1 MLSFTCYN
9 VHENKADC
17 FFNYHLRK
25 GSFMADISV
34 IIPCYNVASY
44 IDRCLTTITSQT
56 IGIESL
62 EIICIDDAST
72 DETWQ
77 HLQTWEQNYP
87 DNIILVHC
95 NKNGR
100 QGTARNIGLQYASA
114 DWIAFIDSDDWVEL
128 DYFEKLYQ
136 VTLLGDCEVVSC
148 QNERDFSTS
157 MTFFEDRK
165 TDKENRFMLIDTIE
179 KRKLFF
185 NLQSAGFAAWGKIIR
200 KSLLID
206 HEIYFPENLAY
217 EDSYWGPLLHF
228 YIQRVYLVEEK
239 LYHYFVNTKSTVL
252 QKDADYHTDWLTVQ
266 SMKWDAWVSRGFL
279 DNYREELE
287 YDFLCTCYLGFLK
300 ILFLRYTTP
309 SYSLYQL
316 VKEITSERVSDYRQ
330 NTYIGQGLT
339 EFYHTLLESLLLPLN
354 REQFQQ
360 LADYAKACW
369 NKDFIPKY

>member
-1 MLSFTCYN
+1 
-9 VHENKADC
+9 
-17 FFNYHLRK
+17 
-25 GSFMADISV
+25 MADISV
-34 IIPCYNVASY
+34 IIPCYNVAPY

-56 IGIESL
+56 IGMNAL

-72 DETWQ
+72 DGTWQ
-77 HLQTWEQNYP
+77 HLQAWEQNYP
-87 DNIILVHC
+87 DNIILVRC
-95 NKNGR
+95 DKNSR

-157 MTFFEDRK
+157 MTFFENRK
-165 TDKENRFMLIDTIE
+165 TDKENRFMLIDTME

-217 EDSYWGPLLHF
+217 EDH
-228 YIQRVYLVEEK
+228 YI
-239 LYHYFVNTKSTVL
+239 VNTKSTVL

-266 SMKWDAWVSRGFL
+266 SMKWDAWERRGFL
-279 DNYREELE
+279 DDYREELE

-309 SYSLYQL
+309 SYSLYKL
-316 VKEITSERVSDYRQ
+316 VKEITIERVPDYRQ
-330 NTYIGQGLT
+330 NTYISQGLS

-360 LADYAKACW
+360 LANYAQAYWKK
-369 NKDFIPKY
+369 NFNSKSE